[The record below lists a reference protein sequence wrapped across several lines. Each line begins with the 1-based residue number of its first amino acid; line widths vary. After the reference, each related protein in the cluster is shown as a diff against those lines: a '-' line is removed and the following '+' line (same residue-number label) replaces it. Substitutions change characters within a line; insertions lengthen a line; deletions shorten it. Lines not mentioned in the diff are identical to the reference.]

1 MIPRRVVKR
10 RKQSKPARH
19 TNAAP
24 HACVGNLRLSIEQNP
39 APAFLHCDEL
49 VVVRCV
55 GCNRI
60 VDARGVLPTV
70 DDCA

>member
-1 MIPRRVVKR
+1 MKSRRVIRK

-19 TNAAP
+19 TEAAP
-24 HACVGNLRLSIEQNP
+24 HACVGQLRLSIEPNP

-49 VVVRCV
+49 VVLRCS

-60 VDARGVLPTV
+60 LDARGVLPTV